1 MSSHAGDRFEL
12 VQIDLNELRWIGQA
26 LHIMDEALLKAS
38 YVLLDDIVR
47 VQADEDEDDLLRYGE
62 GRHHYADEYNFGPE
76 HLARLPNEE
85 RPAYVARLV
94 YTMGV
99 VYEDDICPLLKALR
113 DLRPPAICTSPA
125 LHKANAQHPSGSSTK
140 TDETKDD
147 D

>member
-76 HLARLPNEE
+76 HLGGAAAERRTSRVRRPTRLHDG
-85 RPAYVARLV
+85 RGLRGRHLPA
-94 YTMGV
+94 
-99 VYEDDICPLLKALR
+99 
-113 DLRPPAICTSPA
+113 S
-125 LHKANAQHPSGSSTK
+125 
-140 TDETKDD
+140 
-147 D
+147 